1 MLEDVYDNGAGYK
14 AGLRTGDRIVKVDD
28 TDVTDMDLS
37 SAVALVKGEKGTTVR
52 LGIVREGVTCDY
64 TVVRDEVEI
73 QTVNYAMTDDSIGYI
88 AISQFES
95 VTAKQFKAAIEDL
108 KAQGA
113 KGIVIYI
120 RNNP

>member
-1 MLEDVYDNGAGYK
+1 
-14 AGLRTGDRIVKVDD
+14 
-28 TDVTDMDLS
+28 MDLS

-95 VTAKQFKAAIEDL
+95 VTAKQFKAAI
-108 KAQGA
+108 KT
-113 KGIVIYI
+113 
-120 RNNP
+120 